1 MGVYVADKLGRRW
14 THAGILLADA
24 VCFFILIWIVH
35 DPSLTSLATVLCMIV
50 KFNISATFTVAY
62 VQVRRSQSVFCSSYN
77 KWVFLPPRNAPQAME
92 VFPTNVR
99 QSGIGIAT
107 FISQTIS
114 IGGPYVIYLGA
125 FDLRYPYAVMFGVCV
140 AGVIAAAILPETAGK
155 SLPETLADAEKFGK
169 GDKFFS
175 WEAPIFRKNEAS
187 SKGEDGEEMK
197 QLNQTD

>member
-1 MGVYVADKLGRRW
+1 
-14 THAGILLADA
+14 
-24 VCFFILIWIVH
+24 
-35 DPSLTSLATVLCMIV
+35 
-50 KFNISATFTVAY
+50 
-62 VQVRRSQSVFCSSYN
+62 
-77 KWVFLPPRNAPQAME
+77 ME

-140 AGVIAAAILPETAGK
+140 AGVIAAAVLPETAGK

-175 WEAPIFRKNEAS
+175 WDAPIFRKKEAN
-187 SKGEDGEEMK
+187 KEEEGEEMK
-197 QLNQTD
+197 KLNQTD